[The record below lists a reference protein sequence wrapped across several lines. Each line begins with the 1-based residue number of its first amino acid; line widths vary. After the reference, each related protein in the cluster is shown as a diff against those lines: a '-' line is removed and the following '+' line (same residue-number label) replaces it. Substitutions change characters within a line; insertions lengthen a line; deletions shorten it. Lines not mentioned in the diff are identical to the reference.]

1 MVSLICGIFFKMIQ
15 MNLLIKQKQTHRFF
29 FLICKVCIEFVT
41 ILLLFY
47 VLVFWPCG
55 LWILSSQNK
64 ESNTTSALE
73 GEFLTTGPPGNS
85 LTDLEIRLMVI
96 RGEMWGEVINQEN
109 GINIYILLYIKQ
121 ITKTY
126 CLTQGTLLNVIINI
140 KI

>member
-96 RGEMWGEVINQEN
+96 SGEMWGEVINQEN
-109 GINIYILLYIKQ
+109 GINIYILLYIK
-121 ITKTY
+121 
-126 CLTQGTLLNVIINI
+126 
-140 KI
+140 